1 MRISKFILVF
11 LLLVTGISAF
21 AQDDDKPAP
30 YKRPTNDYYRDT
42 VSYDQAKV
50 NSFQPKKKFDVS
62 KLFVEPVFNFYL
74 DGNEVQFGLMP
85 AIGYKVYK
93 NLYVGGSIKYN
104 IIYVSHLDGT
114 TATPSVTE
122 QVYGGGPLIQYNIW
136 KGFFARFRFEMLAVR
151 YPDAIYSGSN
161 STTGN
166 PTTTISY
173 ATLGIP
179 HMWLGGGYNF
189 TYKKVISLPVAVYF
203 NPLWGSYN
211 GTAQAYSPYSWVYVQ
226 AAIYLF
232 SPGH

>member
-1 MRISKFILVF
+1 MRLSKYILGL
-11 LLLVTGISAF
+11 LLLVISVSAS

-30 YKRPTNDYYRDT
+30 YKRPTDAYSRDT
-42 VSYDQAKV
+42 V
-50 NSFQPKKKFDVS
+50 NSNGYSLKTFQEAKKKFDMS
-62 KLFVEPVFNFYL
+62 KLFIEPVFNFYL

-85 AIGYKVYK
+85 AVGYKVYK
-93 NLYVGGSIKYN
+93 NLYIGGTLKYN
-104 IIYVSHLDGT
+104 LIYVSHWDGT
-114 TATPSVTE
+114 SATPSVTE

-136 KGFFARFRFEMLAVR
+136 KGFFTRFRFEMLAVR
-151 YPDAIYSGSN
+151 YPDASNYSN
-161 STTGN
+161 AIT
-166 PTTTISY
+166 Y

-179 HMWLGGGYNF
+179 HIWIGGGYNF

-211 GTAQAYSPYSWVYVQ
+211 GTAKDYSPYSWIYLQ